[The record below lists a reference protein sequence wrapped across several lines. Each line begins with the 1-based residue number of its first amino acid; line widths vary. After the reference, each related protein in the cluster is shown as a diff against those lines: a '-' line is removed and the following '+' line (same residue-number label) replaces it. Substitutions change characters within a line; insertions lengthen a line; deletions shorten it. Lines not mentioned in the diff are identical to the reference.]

1 MKITILDGAVENPG
15 DLSWDA
21 LAALGDLT
29 VYDYTAPEEI
39 LPPHRR
45 RADHPHQ

>member
-29 VYDYTAPEEI
+29 VYCLLYTSPS
-39 LPPHRR
+39 PR
-45 RADHPHQ
+45 DCS

>member
-29 VYDYTAPEEI
+29 VYDY
-39 LPPHRR
+39 PHRR